1 MDLFDVLTL
10 IGGLSL
16 FLFGMNFMGESLER
30 RAGSTLKRTLGK
42 LTTNSWAG
50 LLTGLAVTS
59 VIQSS
64 SATTV
69 MVVGFVNSGMMSLEQ
84 AINVIMGANI
94 GTTVTAWI
102 LSLTGIESSNVF
114 IRLLKP
120 SSFTPVLALIGIIMY
135 MVGRTDKKKMTGA
148 ILLGFAT
155 LMFGMETMS
164 SSVSGL
170 RYEPSFAQILIKFS
184 NPILGVLAGA
194 ILTAIIQSSSASVG
208 ILQALAS
215 TGQVTLGTAVPI
227 IMGQN
232 IGTCVTA
239 LISSVGT
246 NKNAKRAAV
255 VHLAFNV
262 IGTIVWL
269 SVFCIIKS
277 VVEIPALSEGVS
289 ELGIAIVH
297 TSFNVLCVALMM
309 PMRRLLIRL
318 SYLIVPDSKKESDY
332 AVTKLDERLMKTPAI
347 AIEQCE
353 NVTAEMARSV
363 VSAFEHSVS
372 ALQFYNADLASD
384 IRRKEELSDEVEDEV
399 GTYLVKL
406 SSQQLTSDES
416 AESGKILRIITDFER
431 IADHAVNVLESAE
444 EIENKQI
451 HFSKAGHEEMQLMEN
466 AVTEILHLASQAYLE
481 NDMEAAK
488 KVEPLEQV
496 IDTLKEQLRAR
507 HVARLQSGEC
517 SIPAG
522 FVLNDLVTDLER
534 VSDHCSNIAGCV
546 LETQSRKLDL
556 HNYLEVVRRRSPDFD
571 GLYDA
576 YAAKYR
582 IAPPTAERKA
592 LEMALQA
599 ETEKQE
605 RKEKTEIPAE
615 LKPEL

>member
-1 MDLFDVLTL
+1 MDLFDVLSL

-16 FLFGMNFMGESLER
+16 FLFGMNFMGEALER
-30 RAGSTLKRTLGK
+30 RAGGTLKRTLGR
-42 LTTNSWAG
+42 LTTNPWAG
-50 LLTGLAVTS
+50 LLTGLAVTA

-102 LSLTGIESSNVF
+102 LSLTGIESTNVF
-114 IRLLKP
+114 VRLLKP

-135 MVGRTDKKKMTGA
+135 MVGRTDNKKMTGA

-164 SSVSGL
+164 SAVSGL
-170 RYEPSFAQILIKFS
+170 RYEPSFENILIKFS

-194 ILTAIIQSSSASVG
+194 LLTAIIQSSSASVG

-215 TGQVTLGTAVPI
+215 TGQVTLGTAIPI

-239 LISSVGT
+239 LISSIGT

-255 VHLAFNV
+255 VHLTFNV

-269 SVFCIIKS
+269 TVFCILKS
-277 VVEIPALSEGVS
+277 VLSIPALTEGVN

-297 TSFNVLCVALMM
+297 SSFNILCVALMF
-309 PMRRLLIRL
+309 PMRRLLIRI
-318 SYLIVPDSKKESDY
+318 SYFIVPDSKRESDY

-353 NVTAEMARSV
+353 NVTSEMAKSV
-363 VSAFEHSVS
+363 VSAFEHAVS
-372 ALQFYNADLASD
+372 ALRLYNADLAAD
-384 IRRKEELSDEVEDEV
+384 VRRKEENSDEVEDEV

-406 SSQQLTSDES
+406 SSQPLSSDES
-416 AESGKILRIITDFER
+416 SESGKILRVITDFER
-431 IADHAVNVLESAE
+431 IADHAVNILESAE
-444 EIENKQI
+444 EVEEKQI
-451 HFSKAGHEEMQLMEN
+451 RFSRAGSEEMQMMEN
-466 AVTEILHLASQAYLE
+466 AVTEILHLALQAYTE
-481 NDMEAAK
+481 NDLEAAK

-507 HVARLQSGEC
+507 HVTRLQSGEC

-546 LETQSRKLDL
+546 IETQSRKLDL
-556 HNYLEVVRRRSPDFD
+556 HNYLEVVRRRAPDYD
-571 GLYDA
+571 KQYDA
-576 YAAKYR
+576 YTEKYR
-582 IAPPTAERKA
+582 LDPPVQARRA
-592 LEMALQA
+592 LEEA
-599 ETEKQE
+599 EENEEK
-605 RKEKTEIPAE
+605 A
-615 LKPEL
+615 